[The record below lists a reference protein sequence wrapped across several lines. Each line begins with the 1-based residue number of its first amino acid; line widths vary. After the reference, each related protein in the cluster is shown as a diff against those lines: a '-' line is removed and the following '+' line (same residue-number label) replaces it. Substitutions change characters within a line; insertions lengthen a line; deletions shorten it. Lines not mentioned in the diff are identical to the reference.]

1 MSRLKNIFGSKSGN
15 DRNPAMETVART
27 ASDRQQPALPAI
39 PAELTLG
46 VIGQRGE
53 IVRQR
58 IDSLGARLEDLAT
71 LKEDFQA
78 VLEPLGEISN
88 ELSNARRRIAELERS
103 LQDERQAAALTRSM
117 LADITHKYTT
127 VENGHAEALARAE
140 QTHSELRN
148 SNIVLDQ
155 QRQALASN
163 TVTIENY
170 ERQVFDQ
177 SEQNKTLTSENKSL
191 RAEAQAADATI
202 SRLEHELSANQETLN
217 AAQQDCLRMR
227 VLLEE
232 QTRDA
237 SEVRVRLEEASA
249 VSDGLR
255 QKLDEVAT
263 QLSNEIMRREHAE
276 NQLAAEGAAY
286 RANRASLE
294 TKLESAIHRVSVT
307 EQMLAQSRAQIKEK
321 DDAHRIAERSAKE
334 STLARAQAERL
345 VQTLQSDISKLT
357 ERVMEMKKD
366 KTELEG
372 RCDMLGKAIAA
383 KDTMIDQQAERNS
396 VLTERI
402 AELTHRHQAERAE
415 LELANRRLLEDL
427 ESERSQ
433 RSLVQGA
440 LDIARESRA
449 ALQKQHEALKRGWR
463 SGQASEEIEETGD
476 GDEQSSKIHPFVP
489 NVK

>member
-1 MSRLKNIFGSKSGN
+1 MSIFGSKSSN
-15 DRNPAMETVART
+15 DRRPATEAAEGMPPE
-27 ASDRQQPALPAI
+27 RQAPAI
-39 PAELTLG
+39 PAIPAVPAELTLG

-58 IDSLGARLEDLAT
+58 IDGLGARLEDLAT
-71 LKEDFQA
+71 LRDDFQA
-78 VLEPLGEISN
+78 ILEPLGEITN
-88 ELSNARRRIAELERS
+88 ELSHARKRIAELERS
-103 LQDERQAAALTRSM
+103 LQDERQAAASTRSA
-117 LADITHKYTT
+117 LADITHKFTT

-140 QTHSELRN
+140 QAQSELRS

-155 QRQALASN
+155 QRQTLAN
-163 TVTIENY
+163 NAVMIENY
-170 ERQVFDQ
+170 ERQIFDQ
-177 SEQNKTLTSENKSL
+177 SEQNKALASENKAL
-191 RAEAQAADATI
+191 RAEAQSADATI
-202 SRLEHELSANQETLN
+202 SRLEHELSATQETLS
-217 AAQQDCLRMR
+217 AAQQDCLRLR
-227 VLLEE
+227 VLIED

-237 SEVRVRLEEASA
+237 SEVRA
-249 VSDGLR
+249 
-255 QKLDEVAT
+255 KLDEVNAASDT
-263 QLSNEIMRREHAE
+263 VRQRLDEMTAQLSNEIMRREHAE
-276 NQLAAEGAAY
+276 NQLAAESAAY

-294 TKLESAIHRVSVT
+294 TKLESANHRVTVS

-321 DDAHRIAERSAKE
+321 DDAHRFAERSAKE
-334 STLARAQAERL
+334 SALARGQAERL
-345 VQTLQSDISKLT
+345 VQTLQSDVSKLT
-357 ERVMEMKKD
+357 ERVLEMKKD

-383 KDTMIDQQAERNS
+383 KDTMIEQQAERNS

-402 AELTHRHQAERAE
+402 AELTHRHQAERVE

-463 SGQASEEIEETGD
+463 SGQVPEDMEEAGD
-476 GDEQSSKIHPFVP
+476 GDQSSKIHPFVP
-489 NVK
+489 NLK